1 MAKKIS
7 VDGPN
12 QLWQMD
18 VKYGYIAGVDRFFFQ
33 LSIIDVFDREII
45 AYHLGLSCTAK
56 DAVRVTKRAMAERQ
70 LTASDNCKLVLRTD
84 NGPQFIAHA
93 FAGTCEELGITHER
107 IPVKTP
113 NMNAYIEAF
122 HAILEE
128 ECYGLNDFESF
139 LDVYTIV
146 SEYMRYYNERRR
158 HGSLNYKAPSQ
169 FHQAFLNSNAKGK
182 AIVA

>member
-84 NGPQFIAHA
+84 NGPQLIAHA
-93 FAGTCEELGITHER
+93 FAGICEELGITHER